1 MQPHEI
7 RVPFPLDMMGDLDT
21 TLRYAEDRHLSD
33 PRAAE
38 QQHAG
43 FHPVAAA
50 IHAIKAALQ
59 AYRAKAA
66 EEAIAF
72 DHVPLERSHLATLM
86 DFAQT
91 GPGGGPEERRAIGNV
106 SEWLDRDI

>member
-1 MQPHEI
+1 MEPHEI
-7 RVPFPLDMMGDLDT
+7 RIPFPLDMMGDLDT
-21 TLRYAEDRHLSD
+21 TLRYAEDKHLTGLDASAQRD
-33 PRAAE
+33 
-38 QQHAG
+38 G
-43 FHPVAAA
+43 FHPLAAA
-50 IHAIKAALQ
+50 IHAIKSAVQ

-66 EEAIAF
+66 EEAVSF

-91 GPGGGPEERRAIGNV
+91 GPGDGPDERRAVGNV